1 MKQNDMEDSK
11 YIIVCVNTAH
21 PSGEL
26 KYFLAT
32 DNDDNTLVYDNR
44 QAATDWVLEAEN
56 VNLPFAY
63 SILDTGDLDFSL

>member
-1 MKQNDMEDSK
+1 MEDSK
-11 YIIVCVNTAH
+11 FIIVCVNLSH

-32 DNDDNTLVYDNR
+32 DEDDNTLVFDNR
-44 QAATDWVLEAEN
+44 QAATELVLQAEN
-56 VNLPFAY
+56 VDLPLAY